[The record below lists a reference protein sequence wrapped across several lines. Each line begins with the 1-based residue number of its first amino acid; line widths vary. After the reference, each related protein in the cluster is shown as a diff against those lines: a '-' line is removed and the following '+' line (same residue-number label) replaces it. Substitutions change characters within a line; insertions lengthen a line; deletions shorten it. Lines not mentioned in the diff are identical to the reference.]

1 MTTRRSSPTPNR
13 PSRCPRLSLG
23 GGVVVGGED
32 AQGSAAERPHDSDSG
47 LGAHHAG
54 PEAFSLGDRLTA
66 LPLSTLWTAT
76 N

>member
-13 PSRCPRLSLG
+13 PSRCPRLSL
-23 GGVVVGGED
+23 
-32 AQGSAAERPHDSDSG
+32 
-47 LGAHHAG
+47 
-54 PEAFSLGDRLTA
+54 SLGDRLTA